1 MTLENT
7 RPELST
13 SDGDCFSTSPQDWSR
28 VGASWELLQ
37 GLPFLGSSESSQ
49 NRRFFQASDLLFY
62 VYIYMYV
69 YIYIHICISYSSAK
83 YTWLSISAAIIAVI
97 LTIVRYDH
105 WSRVSIGMDY
115 VLDLFILD
123 VLSQVVDDVG

>member
-1 MTLENT
+1 MTRAIHFRWGLLFE
-7 RPELST
+7 E
-13 SDGDCFSTSPQDWSR
+13 SPVAQDWSR
-28 VGASWELLQ
+28 VGASWELVQ

-62 VYIYMYV
+62 VYIYTYI
-69 YIYIHICISYSSAK
+69 YNHIYIHICISYSSAK
-83 YTWLSISAAIIAVI
+83 YTWLSISAAITAVI
-97 LTIVRYDH
+97 LMIVRYHH

>member
-1 MTLENT
+1 M
-7 RPELST
+7 
-13 SDGDCFSTSPQDWSR
+13 CIYI
-28 VGASWELLQ
+28 
-37 GLPFLGSSESSQ
+37 
-49 NRRFFQASDLLFY
+49 Y
-62 VYIYMYV
+62 VYI